1 MSHTTFKLEVKG
13 IEIPEEAQAEIS
25 KALNQ
30 TLMRKL
36 GELDLAKEQVKGA
49 GLQAGDGSFLAQ
61 KYLINGGILMKVMS
75 KELTNAIRQFENENR
90 IPVEGGIG
98 IEIMAN

>member
-1 MSHTTFKLEVKG
+1 MSHKTFKLEVKG
-13 IEIPEEAQAEIS
+13 IDIPEEAQAEIS

-75 KELTNAIRQFENENR
+75 KELTTAIRQFENENR
-90 IPVEGGIG
+90 IPVEGVLD
-98 IEIMAN
+98 IMAN

>member
-1 MSHTTFKLEVKG
+1 MSQATFKLEVKG
-13 IEIPEEAQAEIS
+13 INIPEEAQAEIS

-36 GELDLAKEQVKGA
+36 GELDLAKDQAKA
-49 GLQAGDGSFLAQ
+49 ANLQSGDGSFLAQ

-75 KELTNAIRQFENENR
+75 KELTTAIRQFESENR
-90 IPVEGGIG
+90 IPAEGGIG